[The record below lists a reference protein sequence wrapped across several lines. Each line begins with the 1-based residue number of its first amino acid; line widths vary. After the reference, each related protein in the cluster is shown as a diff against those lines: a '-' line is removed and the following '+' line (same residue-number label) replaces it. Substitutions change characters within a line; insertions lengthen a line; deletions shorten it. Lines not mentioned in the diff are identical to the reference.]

1 MVNKQT
7 LVTVPLF
14 DKLSD
19 AERERIASVTVI
31 RKFSKDIPVF
41 WQNDPA
47 DQFFIVYKG
56 RVKISRINYDFKKKS
71 NKLAEYTLEVLK
83 SGDFFGEDSL
93 IDEKEYSSSATCLT
107 DSVILVIKRDDFNRL
122 AQESRELKHKISR
135 SLAFLLLSREKGFQ
149 VNDLGIKVCWVS

>member
-1 MVNKQT
+1 MVSKQT

-19 AERERIASVTVI
+19 DERERIASVTVI
-31 RKFSKDIPVF
+31 RKFYKDIPVF

-56 RVKISRINYDFKKKS
+56 RVKISRNNYDFKKKS
-71 NKLAEYTLEVLK
+71 KKIAEYTLEVLK

-93 IDEKEYSSSATCLT
+93 IDNKEYSSSATCLT
-107 DSVILVIKRDDFNRL
+107 DSVILVIKKDDFTRL
-122 AQESRELKHKISR
+122 AQENQELKHNVSR
-135 SLAFLLLSREKGFQ
+135 SLALLLLSREEGFP